1 LSRSRNAPHGT
12 ARRRGTGILASDQRR
27 LKTGAGEGP
36 LVGGT
41 ATVKVSLS
49 ERLGRKAEPRRLA
62 GPNLWA
68 VIASSR
74 GKQMVENDLAELKG
88 IGPKYAEMLKSVGV
102 DSIKELRHRNPS
114 HLKEM
119 IESRHGKVVGL
130 SEEECR
136 TWIEEAKAHGA

>member
-1 LSRSRNAPHGT
+1 
-12 ARRRGTGILASDQRR
+12 
-27 LKTGAGEGP
+27 
-36 LVGGT
+36 
-41 ATVKVSLS
+41 
-49 ERLGRKAEPRRLA
+49 
-62 GPNLWA
+62 

-136 TWIEEAKAHGA
+136 TWIEEARAHGA

>member
-1 LSRSRNAPHGT
+1 
-12 ARRRGTGILASDQRR
+12 
-27 LKTGAGEGP
+27 
-36 LVGGT
+36 
-41 ATVKVSLS
+41 
-49 ERLGRKAEPRRLA
+49 
-62 GPNLWA
+62 

-119 IESRHGKVVGL
+119 IESRHGKVGGL